1 VAARIGALLPLASLF
16 SRFEALRGAPRV
28 AGAIGAAALAVGVS
42 ASGPATADSLAERP
56 ARPQLATVVAR
67 AVPTAATPVGQVSAP
82 SRTRSQSQSPL
93 GPHGR

>member
-1 VAARIGALLPLASLF
+1 VNGALLPLASLF

-67 AVPTAATPVGQVSAP
+67 AVPTRLLQVETHEKGGASCRPRLFLA
-82 SRTRSQSQSPL
+82 
-93 GPHGR
+93 GRQA